1 MFGEP
6 ATASGGAGAAP
17 ENKIWLEG
25 CEFTDF
31 KLGPILGTGSFGR
44 VYLAYYTKTGQVF
57 ATKSLSKASIVG
69 TKQVLHVKQEKS
81 ILQRISH
88 PFVVNLLGCC
98 QDDQCVPLITEYVCG
113 GEFFTYFRSCGRF
126 DDATARFYASQVLC
140 AFEYL
145 HGMDIMYR
153 DLKPENL
160 LLDEKGNIKV
170 TDFGFAKQVDRRAY
184 TLCGT
189 PDYLAPEIIL
199 NKGHGKPV
207 DWWTFGI
214 LIYEMLAGYPP
225 FLGNDPVGTYQKI
238 LSGKLKFPRLF
249 SKSSKDLVKRLLEAD
264 LTKRCGHSTV
274 STQQLH

>member
-1 MFGEP
+1 MKPLRAAESLFCIHFFSTSKEP

-153 DLKPENL
+153 DLK
-160 LLDEKGNIKV
+160 
-170 TDFGFAKQVDRRAY
+170 
-184 TLCGT
+184 
-189 PDYLAPEIIL
+189 
-199 NKGHGKPV
+199 
-207 DWWTFGI
+207 
-214 LIYEMLAGYPP
+214 
-225 FLGNDPVGTYQKI
+225 VG
-238 LSGKLKFPRLF
+238 S
-249 SKSSKDLVKRLLEAD
+249 
-264 LTKRCGHSTV
+264 
-274 STQQLH
+274 